1 MVSTLDFES
10 SDPSS
15 NLGGTLTWLR
25 GATVARLTPDQ
36 KAACSNHVG
45 VSHSFLLLLEAI
57 PDNFCKI
64 ISCLQWGLNSWPLV
78 YKTNALPLSY
88 RGIGGSLRKIVT
100 LSGEIWPWPHVV
112 LPPRFCCSLHQW
124 LNGLGVWFSLWVRE
138 VPGSNP
144 GWAQLFFHHLSA
156 KGWFAIKMLGD
167 TRIWTMGLS
176 DCSRLLYHWA
186 ISPADDVEYFHKVDN
201 IGCSR

>member
-45 VSHSFLLLLEAI
+45 VSQPFFLLEAI
-57 PDNFCKI
+57 LDNFLKI

-88 RGIGGSLRKIVT
+88 RGIDGNRCKKNTIL
-100 LSGEIWPWPHVV
+100 
-112 LPPRFCCSLHQW
+112 
-124 LNGLGVWFSLWVRE
+124 LNGLHSFQVWPASYWLISLHLLQMAQWSRGMILALGARG
-138 VPGSNP
+138 PG
-144 GWAQLFFHHLSA
+144 F
-156 KGWFAIKMLGD
+156 K
-167 TRIWTMGLS
+167 
-176 DCSRLLYHWA
+176 SRL
-186 ISPADDVEYFHKVDN
+186 SPPSFFFTKT
-201 IGCSR
+201 G